1 MGFSSYDKNSYRES
15 KRRRK
20 QAMRQSET
28 GYIKPYRRSKKP
40 LLVLTCAALLCVAA
54 AVLLIWQPFAP
65 KHSESEAA
73 VRLTAAERLRQVNRA
88 NPMEAEEVPALTSF
102 GQVQV
107 HPAVADALEKM
118 CAAAAERGVTLTVLS
133 GYVSY
138 EEQQK
143 LYERNLA
150 KYLKQKGLTPVRA
163 QAAAQAVVP
172 EAGSSEAQTGLY
184 VEFDLTDARVKEF
197 VERECINY
205 GFIQRYPEHKE
216 DKTHINYRANGYRYV
231 GTEDAGKMRA
241 FDMCLEEYD
250 DYISSQSK

>member
-1 MGFSSYDKNSYRES
+1 MDFSSYDKNSYRES
-15 KRRRK
+15 KRRRR

-40 LLVLTCAALLCVAA
+40 LIVILCAVVLCAALA
-54 AVLLIWQPFAP
+54 LLLWQLFAP
-65 KHSESEAA
+65 RQTEQAHT
-73 VRLTAAERLRQVNRA
+73 VRLTAAERLKPVNRA
-88 NPMEAEEVPALTSF
+88 NPIEPGEVPPLTQL

-107 HPAVADALEKM
+107 HPEAAAALEKM
-118 CAAAAERGVTLTVLS
+118 CAAAAERGITLTVTS

-143 LYERNLA
+143 LYEQNLA
-150 KYLKQKGLTPVRA
+150 AYLRKKGFTPVRA

-172 EAGSSEAQTGLY
+172 EAGSCEAQTGLY
-184 VEFDLTDARVKEF
+184 VEFDLTNPRAKSF

-205 GFIQRYPEHKE
+205 GFIQRYPENKQ

-231 GTEDAGKMRA
+231 GIEDAGKMRA

-250 DYISSQSK
+250 DYIRSQSK

>member
-28 GYIKPYRRSKKP
+28 GYIKPYRRSQKP
-40 LLVLTCAALLCVAA
+40 LLVLICAAVLCVAA

-65 KHSESEAA
+65 KHSESEV

-143 LYERNLA
+143 LYERNLSE
-150 KYLKQKGLTPVRA
+150 YLKQKGLTPVRA

-172 EAGSSEAQTGLY
+172 EAGSTNPRAKA
-184 VEFDLTDARVKEF
+184 FA
-197 VERECINY
+197 ERECINY

>member
-15 KRRRK
+15 KRRRR
-20 QAMRQSET
+20 QAMRQSKT
-28 GYIKPYRRSKKP
+28 GFIKPYRRRKKP
-40 LLVLTCAALLCVAA
+40 LVIGICA
-54 AVLLIWQPFAP
+54 AVLCAAALTLFIWQPFAP
-65 KHSESEAA
+65 RQTEQAHS
-73 VRLTAAERLRQVNRA
+73 VRLTAAQRLRPVNRA
-88 NPMEAEEVPALTSF
+88 NPMEADEVPPLTQF
-102 GQVQV
+102 EQVQV
-107 HPAVADALEKM
+107 QPE
-118 CAAAAERGVTLTVLS
+118 AAAALRKMCDAAAEKGVTLTVTS

-143 LYERNLA
+143 LYEQNLA
-150 KYLKQKGLTPVRA
+150 AYLKKKDYTPVRA

-184 VEFDLTDARVKEF
+184 VELDLTNARAKSF

-205 GFIQRYPEHKE
+205 GFIQRYPAHKE

-231 GTEDAGKMRA
+231 GIEDAGKMRA

-250 DYISSQSK
+250 DYIRSQSK